1 MPIISLPIESDGTT
15 LVFSYSTWVYGLKG
29 YFDKPSNTATLPLI
43 SIYDANQTDT
53 LPSQPKFKFIP
64 SHDRDKDSGGV
75 IDIDL
80 GRILFLKGIVV
91 VVGAFVDSTGSL
103 YITHD

>member
-1 MPIISLPIESDGTT
+1 M
-15 LVFSYSTWVYGLKG
+15 VFSYSTWVYGLKG
-29 YFDKPSNTATLPLI
+29 YFDKPTNLATLPLI

-53 LPSQPKFKFIP
+53 LPSEPKFKFIP
-64 SHDRDKDSGGV
+64 SHDRDKDSASA

-80 GRILFLKGIVV
+80 GGILFLKGIVV
-91 VVGAFVDSTGSL
+91 VVGSFVHSTGAL

>member
-1 MPIISLPIESDGTT
+1 MPIISLPIVSDGTT
-15 LVFSYSTWVYGLKG
+15 LVFSYSTRVAGVKG
-29 YFDKPSNTATLPLI
+29 YFDKPSNSATLPLI

-53 LPSQPKFKFIP
+53 LPATAKFQFIP
-64 SHDRDKDSGGV
+64 SHDRDKESGGV

-80 GRILFLKGIVV
+80 NGILFLKGIVV
-91 VVGAFVDSTGSL
+91 VVGAFVESTGAL